1 MACTYCHMENI
12 EGCGGGGWTLVMKI
26 DGAKVSF
33 TSHRELLQRRQ
44 PRRKKRCF
52 KINLCAIVAIS
63 LVQIIK
69 YSRSTP
75 QLDSNEP
82 LLKKV

>member
-33 TSHRELLQRRQ
+33 TSLGSFNNDDIHAE
-44 PRRKKRCF
+44 K
-52 KINLCAIVAIS
+52 NAA
-63 LVQIIK
+63 
-69 YSRSTP
+69 
-75 QLDSNEP
+75 
-82 LLKKV
+82 LK